1 MCNMSCV
8 TCHLSHVM
16 SHMSRVT
23 CHMSHF
29 FFFSVKV
36 LEPVD
41 GGSVINEANPR
52 LVFIF
57 FYFFYVPL
65 LILYIFHPFLGVTS
79 GADGSIHSFTLCI
92 DPKPCNNFIRVPD
105 HTFFD

>member
-8 TCHLSHVM
+8 TCHLSHVT

-36 LEPVD
+36 LEPVG

-52 LVFIF
+52 LVFSFLVFLCSIIDF
-57 FYFFYVPL
+57 VYFSSL
-65 LILYIFHPFLGVTS
+65 SRSDIW
-79 GADGSIHSFTLCI
+79 C
-92 DPKPCNNFIRVPD
+92 
-105 HTFFD
+105 

>member
-8 TCHLSHVM
+8 TYHLSHIT

-23 CHMSHF
+23 CHISHF

-36 LEPVD
+36 LEPVG

-52 LVFIF
+52 LVKI
-57 FYFFYVPL
+57 YVPL
-65 LILYIFHPFLGVTS
+65 LILYIFHPFLGLTS

-105 HTFFD
+105 HPFFD